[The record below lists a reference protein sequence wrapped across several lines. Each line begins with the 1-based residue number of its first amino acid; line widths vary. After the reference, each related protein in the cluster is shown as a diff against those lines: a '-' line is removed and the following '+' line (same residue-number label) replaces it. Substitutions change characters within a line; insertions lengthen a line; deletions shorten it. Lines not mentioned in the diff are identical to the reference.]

1 MAMEQWPSVLAVEAQ
16 GTPTGIPRPLN
27 LKKLPGSTC
36 NLHQCTMTA
45 LIPKQV
51 EIRHTVLLVGIGT
64 ILNTT
69 HVLPTGGRQA
79 LQCNNTQ
86 WQQDTIESQA
96 LSQLTS
102 TKARKHRLTGVKGR
116 VLWAGWRTR
125 GVQMSHGR

>member
-1 MAMEQWPSVLAVEAQ
+1 MPFK
-16 GTPTGIPRPLN
+16 
-27 LKKLPGSTC
+27 LKEVTWSTY
-36 NLHQCTMTA
+36 NLHQCTMNA

-86 WQQDTIESQA
+86 RKQDTIESQA

-102 TKARKHRLTGVKGR
+102 TKARKQRLTGVKGR

-125 GVQMSHGR
+125 GVQMSHGI